1 MALSIGPPST
11 CTAPH
16 HMAPN
21 SETMLE
27 VDIWGWER
35 RLETVRLPETTPRV
49 RRSFFAVFWTP
60 KCPQVYPGSF
70 YFSHAPFAFIMLM
83 HANIVFGRKEE
94 KKKGRKKPEKPIKNG
109 KKWKT
114 CRLEFTSM
122 RCENPR
128 ISLVVNRE
136 HFRWVVKT

>member
-1 MALSIGPPST
+1 
-11 CTAPH
+11 
-16 HMAPN
+16 MAPN

-94 KKKGRKKPEKPIKNG
+94 KKKEEKNRKNQ
-109 KKWKT
+109 
-114 CRLEFTSM
+114 
-122 RCENPR
+122 
-128 ISLVVNRE
+128 
-136 HFRWVVKT
+136 